1 MYLEKIANQM
11 NLAAASGM
19 PKEVLAANWSPSN
32 DRMEIQI
39 TESAFALIALSY
51 GPVTKR
57 LQNNGRYARLS
68 FITSSGAEIFALKE
82 AKVTG
87 PLYQIID
94 GELVEVGA

>member
-1 MYLEKIANQM
+1 MYLEKIADQM

-19 PKEVLAANWSPSN
+19 PTEVLAANWSASN
-32 DRMEIQI
+32 NRMEIQI
-39 TESAFALIALSY
+39 TEGAFAPFCGL